1 MKEDADDRTLPPD
14 DDSPGHTLARFR
26 QLLRRRRDEAA
37 VKLLEVSDRLY
48 TAQVRA
54 NKATLPEERVL
65 ALVQALTY
73 SAEAHLL
80 TLEEGYRYVDRLT
93 AAVQPMEAWTDSTRR
108 LESVA
113 NDWDA
118 RLTAAREVWMRAA
131 EEIPRQVAESSAHVL
146 RSVLEENRAALRWLL
161 GLVAILAILSSVGG
175 FWSWRIQAILAAQR
189 AAPTHEARP
198 QSLDGTHLP

>member
-26 QLLRRRRDEAA
+26 QLLRRRRDDAA

-54 NKATLPEERVL
+54 NKATLPEEKVL
-65 ALVQALTY
+65 ALVQSLTY

-93 AAVQPMEAWTDSTRR
+93 AALQAAETWTDSTRR

-113 NDWDA
+113 TDWDA
-118 RLTAAREVWMRAA
+118 RLTAAREVWARAG
-131 EEIPRQVAESSAHVL
+131 EEIPLQVAEASGQVL

-161 GLVAILAILSSVGG
+161 GLAAILAILSSVAS
-175 FWSWRIQAILAAQR
+175 FLSWRTHALVTAQAAVS
-189 AAPTHEARP
+189 TSEARP
-198 QSLDGTHLP
+198 GSSHGPHRP

>member
-1 MKEDADDRTLPPD
+1 MKEDGGNRTLPPD

-26 QLLRRRRDEAA
+26 QLLRRRRDDAA

-54 NKATLPEERVL
+54 NKATLPEEKVL

-93 AAVQPMEAWTDSTRR
+93 AALQPAEAWTDSTRR

-113 NDWDA
+113 TDWEA
-118 RLTAAREVWMRAA
+118 RLSAAREVWARAG
-131 EEIPRQVAESSAHVL
+131 EEIPRQVAEASGQVL
-146 RSVLEENRAALRWLL
+146 RSVLAENRAALRWLL
-161 GLVAILAILSSVGG
+161 AVAALLTLTTLLSVTAFWPWRTHVLLPEATAHPFTDTRAGG
-175 FWSWRIQAILAAQR
+175 SGGR
-189 AAPTHEARP
+189 
-198 QSLDGTHLP
+198 